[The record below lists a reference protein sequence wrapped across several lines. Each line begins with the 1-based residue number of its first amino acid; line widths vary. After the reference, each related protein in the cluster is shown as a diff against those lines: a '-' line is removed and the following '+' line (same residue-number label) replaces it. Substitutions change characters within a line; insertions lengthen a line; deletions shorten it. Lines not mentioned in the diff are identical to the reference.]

1 MEEEVL
7 GFIDE
12 NDGIATVAE
21 MAELTGEDEGYLR
34 RYARHNDLRRAGSTF
49 VFTKDTALD
58 LIDDLEDL
66 SEEDEDDDE

>member
-21 MAELTGEDEGYLR
+21 MAELTGEDEGHLR

-49 VFTKDTALD
+49 IFTRETALD
-58 LIDDLEDL
+58 LLDDLEEE
-66 SEEDEDDDE
+66 SEEEEADDE